1 MKELSIYLLE
11 RSEKFRFTYY
21 TFFNM
26 NVKLATRLLL
36 LVALSLLM
44 LNTEVAAQNIFVTKE
59 KVIQEL
65 EARGLE
71 YFEVEQRLNEEGIDL
86 NFLDQSN
93 ITPEQIQIIRNVIL
107 ELEVK
112 KQEEFVITSEL
123 DSVDL
128 EEELVS
134 DSLELDTIFEED
146 LDEEEEFVE
155 LIYGQNLLRSE
166 ALQLQSTSEEIKAP
180 DSYVLGPGDELVV
193 SAWGRSQFV
202 NEFKISDDG
211 YVIID
216 DKHRVFLKGLNL
228 GVAREKLFKYF
239 LSFYTYRRG
248 EFDVALNFSRTV
260 RISIYG
266 DVAANQ
272 GSYAI
277 SAFNSAFNALSIVD
291 GTNDI
296 GSLRNIQLRKASG
309 EIKILDVYAFMKNPT
324 IANDYFLDDNDVI
337 IVPVAEKI
345 ITIEGAIRRPHKYEL
360 IDKEGIKELLDF
372 AGGFAENAFQK
383 KIQVQ
388 RYEDDSKKIIDIDWR
403 SYQNSGKNF
412 ELRHGDVII
421 IESVDEEFS
430 NFVEILGEVSQPGI
444 FERNEGMKVANL
456 IRKAG
461 ITSLSDV
468 EVAYLTRD
476 NNNGTF
482 SYEKLNIANI
492 LRNPNSPDNLILKNK
507 DKLEIWAKDRF
518 TDDIDIAIDGAVR
531 FPGKFPFDDSQTL
544 KVRDAIML
552 AGGLRRDA
560 SNFAI
565 IHRNDPVNP
574 KVKEYKTINDLQ
586 SIFDNENDELNF
598 VMSPFDSL
606 VIMSKNIF
614 LEESYVRI
622 EGAVNTPGEYQYGID
637 MNIKDLMTL
646 AGGFKLSASTNN
658 IEISRVVIRN
668 NESTKTV
675 VANLEMDRDFNV
687 LNGDKD
693 YRLEPYDNIA
703 VRYIKD
709 HELQRRVFMDG
720 EVAFPGPY
728 AISKENEK
736 ISSIIARAGG
746 LTDEAFPA
754 GATLE
759 RTDNDYDGFIVIKL
773 EEILTNP
780 ASEFNFL
787 VKNGDK
793 ITVPRVKE
801 FVTIQGATRAYEAV
815 GQNTVNE
822 GNEIHVPYHK
832 NKDALFYINEYA
844 GGLHEL
850 ADRQKIFVEHANGE
864 IKRLSTGFLIKR
876 YPKVY
881 QGSKITVGFKS
892 FDKKEEDKKEEI
904 NWTKVLGDSV
914 TQAMS
919 ILTLLL
925 VISRL
930 E

>member
-1 MKELSIYLLE
+1 LE
-11 RSEKFRFTYY
+11 
-21 TFFNM
+21 N
-26 NVKLATRLLL
+26 L
-36 LVALSLLM
+36 
-44 LNTEVAAQNIFVTKE
+44 
-59 KVIQEL
+59 
-65 EARGLE
+65 
-71 YFEVEQRLNEEGIDL
+71 
-86 NFLDQSN
+86 
-93 ITPEQIQIIRNVIL
+93 
-107 ELEVK
+107 
-112 KQEEFVITSEL
+112 
-123 DSVDL
+123 L
-128 EEELVS
+128 EEELE
-134 DSLELDTIFEED
+134 DEED
-146 LDEEEEFVE
+146 FVE
-155 LIYGQNLLRSE
+155 LIYGQSLLRSD
-166 ALQLQSTSEEIKAP
+166 ALQLQSTAEEIKAP
-180 DSYVLGPGDELVV
+180 DTYVLGPGDELVV

-202 NEFKISDDG
+202 NEFLVNNDG
-211 YVIID
+211 YIIID
-216 DKHRVFLKGLNL
+216 NKHRVFLKGLSL

-239 LSFYTYRRG
+239 LEFYSYRRG

-296 GSLRNIQLRKASG
+296 GSLRNIQLKKATG
-309 EIKILDVYAFMKNPT
+309 ESKRLDVYAFMKNPT
-324 IANDYFLDDNDVI
+324 IANDYFLEDNDI
-337 IVPVAEKI
+337 ILVPVAEKI

-360 IDKEGIKELLDF
+360 IADEGVKELLDF

-388 RYEDDSKKIIDIDWR
+388 RYVADRKKIIDLDWR
-403 SYQNSGKNF
+403 SYQDSGRNF
-412 ELRHGDVII
+412 ELNHGDVVI
-421 IESVDEEFS
+421 IESIDEEFS
-430 NFVEILGEVSQPGI
+430 NFVEIVGEVSQPGI
-444 FERNEGMKVANL
+444 FERNEGMNVGNL

-482 SYEKLNIANI
+482 SYEKLNIANV
-492 LRNPNSPDNLILKNK
+492 LRNPNSPDNLILKDK

-518 TDDIDIAIDGAVR
+518 TDDMDFAIDGAVR
-531 FPGKFPFDDSQTL
+531 LPGKFPFDNSQTI
-544 KVRDAIML
+544 KVKDAIML

-565 IHRNDPVNP
+565 IHRNDTINP
-574 KVKEYKTINDLQ
+574 KITEYKTINDLQ
-586 SIFDNENDELNF
+586 RIFEDENDELNF

-614 LEESYVRI
+614 LEESYVRV
-622 EGAVNTPGEYQYGID
+622 EGAVNSPGEYQYGID
-637 MNIKDLMTL
+637 MTIKDLMTL

-658 IEISRVVIRN
+658 IEISRVIIRN

-675 VANLEMDRDFNV
+675 VAKLEMDRDFNV

-693 YRLEPYDNIA
+693 YRLEPFDNIA

-709 HELQRRVFMDG
+709 HELQRRVFMEG

-728 AISKENEK
+728 AISKDNEQ
-736 ISSIIARAGG
+736 ISSIIERAGG
-746 LTDEAFPA
+746 ITDEAFPA

-759 RTDNDYDGFIVIKL
+759 RTDNDYGYIVIKL
-773 EEILTNP
+773 EEILSNP

-787 VKNGDK
+787 VKNGDR
-793 ITVPRVKE
+793 IVVPRIRE

-815 GQNTVNE
+815 GQNTINE
-822 GNEIHVPYHK
+822 GNEIHVPFHK

-864 IKRLSTGFLIKR
+864 IKRLRTGFLIKK

-892 FDKKEEDKKEEI
+892 FDKKEEDKKEDVD
-904 NWTKVLGDSV
+904 WTKVLGDSV
-914 TQAMS
+914 AQAMS
-919 ILTLLL
+919 ILTLILL
-925 VISRL
+925 ISRL